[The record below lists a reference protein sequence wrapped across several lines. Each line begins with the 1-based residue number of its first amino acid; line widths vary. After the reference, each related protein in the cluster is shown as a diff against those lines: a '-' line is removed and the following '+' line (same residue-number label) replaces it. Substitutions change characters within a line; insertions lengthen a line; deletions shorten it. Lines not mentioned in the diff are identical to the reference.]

1 MFVVLLYIVRCSTIK
16 EVFGDT
22 KIASQ
27 KYVDDNIKNNKT
39 KICTDDEACK
49 DHQQS
54 DTHVPSMKY
63 VNNKFSSDSMLDNGV
78 VNIKDKN
85 IVDNPENLS
94 FSGTVDFANG
104 TIYKFT
110 HITYTSEKV
119 VYVDGNEEF
128 ILKYDKINKIMQ
140 VCNKAANNCY
150 DTTIDSAVYLDK
162 KFATEQFVID
172 EDDRVLNKIKSVIV

>member
-1 MFVVLLYIVRCSTIK
+1 MFVVLLYIVSCNTIK

-27 KYVDDNIKNNKT
+27 KYVDDNIKNNNT
-39 KICTDDEACK
+39 EICSDDEMCK

-63 VNNKFSSDSMLDNGV
+63 VNNKFSSDSILDNGV
-78 VNIKDKN
+78 VNIEDKN

-119 VYVDGNEEF
+119 VYVDVNEEF
-128 ILKYDKINKIMQ
+128 ILKYDEESKTMQ
-140 VCNKAANNCY
+140 VCNKAADTCY
-150 DTTIDSAVYLDK
+150 DTTIDSAVHLDK
-162 KFATEQFVID
+162 KFATEQFVLD